1 MVKPEVWEDWLPLR
15 AGRPHQVR
23 FEAPD
28 LFFSRTQGDVSG
40 ADLAR
45 MFDVVE
51 EIAARTGRRLFWM
64 ADISRVGKLSEEV
77 GKLAI
82 ARDLK
87 PILRGS
93 LIYGGSFH
101 QRLLATMVTKALHV
115 LKPER
120 RTDRVVFCATEAEAR
135 AIVAEQRRLQ
145 NGAS

>member
-1 MVKPEVWEDWLPLR
+1 MVKPEVREEWSPLR
-15 AGRPHQVR
+15 AGSPHLYR

-45 MFDVVE
+45 MFDLVE
-51 EIAARTGRRLFWM
+51 EFAARAGRRLFWM

-77 GKLAI
+77 GKLAL

-87 PILRGS
+87 PFLRGA

-135 AIVAEQRRLQ
+135 AVVEEQRRLQ
-145 NGAS
+145 NAAS